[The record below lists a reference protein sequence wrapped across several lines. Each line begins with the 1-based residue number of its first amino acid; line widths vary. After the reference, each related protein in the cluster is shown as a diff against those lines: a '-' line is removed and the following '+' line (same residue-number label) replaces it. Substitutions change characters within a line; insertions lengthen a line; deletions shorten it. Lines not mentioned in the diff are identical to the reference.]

1 MDDLNLVKLYIGEKY
16 NKVVFWI
23 ELLGYFLVPS
33 PSYALFFKCFIQWI
47 IFCTIRKKFFK
58 MLWWTLL
65 AAYPVSHSP
74 LFLINWTLI
83 LFKGVPTPSSTQS
96 LNGLSQLVRVISL
109 IVRPKLALLVLMEG
123 LIFPACSR
131 SDGLS

>member
-47 IFCTIRKKFFK
+47 IFCTIGKKIFK
-58 MLWWTLL
+58 MLL

-109 IVRPKLALLVLMEG
+109 VMWPKLALLVLMEG
-123 LIFPACSR
+123 LIFHACSR